1 MRIFS
6 ITCTRDKN
14 LGEGTKTLFST
25 LSSYGVHV
33 KVLANQTSIFEAYK
47 KGLASCDAGLNDIVI
62 FCHDD
67 IEIRSSK
74 ADFLAALLPCLDPKT
89 GIVGLAGTTEL
100 GENAVWWDQ
109 TKWRE
114 GKHRGKVLHREPH
127 VHSTEYGA
135 CGTVVALDGLFLAA
149 RKEVWETISLDKP
162 EHFEGDWDFYDIH
175 YTTKAHLL
183 GYKNYT
189 VPIEVIHDSS
199 GELVGRDSWHLN
211 REAFINNTK
220 LPLCLFGS

>member
-1 MRIFS
+1 MKIFS

-14 LGEGTKTLFST
+14 LSEGAKALFST

-47 KGLASCDAGLNDIVI
+47 KGLEACDAGPDDIII

-67 IEIRSSK
+67 IEILSSK
-74 ADFLAALLPCLDPKT
+74 AEFVGSLSQAVAQT
-89 GIVGLAGTTEL
+89 VGIIGLAGTTEL

-114 GKHRGKVLHREPH
+114 GKHRGRVLHREPQ

-135 CGTVVALDGLFLAA
+135 CGRVVAMDGLFLAA
-149 RKEVWETISLDKP
+149 RRAVWEMVGLEKP
-162 EHFEGDWDFYDIH
+162 KHFKGDWDFYDIH
-175 YTTKAHLL
+175 YTTRAHLL
-183 GYKNYT
+183 GYNNYT